1 MKNLLQGDFDEEIP
15 LGHAIFLISTGIRGA
30 QMIPEMM
37 SFQVDGKIYDASK
50 IASDIFDEELLSA
63 LDNLRSI
70 LRAKAEEEQQS

>member
-1 MKNLLQGDFDEEIP
+1 
-15 LGHAIFLISTGIRGA
+15 
-30 QMIPEMM
+30 MIPEMM
-37 SFQVDGKIYDASK
+37 SFQIDGKMYDASK

>member
-1 MKNLLQGDFDEEIP
+1 VKNLPQAEFDEEIP
-15 LGHAIFLISTGIRGA
+15 LGHAIFLVSNGIRGA

-37 SFQVDGKIYDASK
+37 SFQVDGKLYDASK